1 VCTERLLAVGYRCQ
15 HTLLYSPSANSSVYE
30 TASRLAS
37 RLYRTKADRQVYD
50 VFFTTIK
57 LSVCRTNGLS
67 VQVGKL
73 AQVWLLS
80 RFACAL
86 ALAGL
91 RVCGH
96 EQATTQS
103 SFPIGPRRCGRP
115 ASVTFCAKCGTLL
128 RGRAL
133 YGRSVRWRCACRTV
147 LGAFDCVYVCA
158 RTQRPHCAPGRV
170 RARSVRAR
178 ATTGLMVVFVLA
190 RRASTGHTCL
200 LIATVRV

>member
-1 VCTERLLAVGYRCQ
+1 MCWAVVPPLLVVMSGECGKRATQ
-15 HTLLYSPSANSSVYE
+15 ILYNE
-30 TASRLAS
+30 K
-37 RLYRTKADRQVYD
+37 YRTKADRQVYD

-96 EQATTQS
+96 EQATT
-103 SFPIGPRRCGRP
+103 RL
-115 ASVTFCAKCGTLL
+115 TLRADL
-128 RGRAL
+128 EHNQRAL
-133 YGRSVRWRCACRTV
+133 PEGGS
-147 LGAFDCVYVCA
+147 F
-158 RTQRPHCAPGRV
+158 
-170 RARSVRAR
+170 RAMR
-178 ATTGLMVVFVLA
+178 
-190 RRASTGHTCL
+190 
-200 LIATVRV
+200 

>member
-1 VCTERLLAVGYRCQ
+1 M
-15 HTLLYSPSANSSVYE
+15 
-30 TASRLAS
+30 
-37 RLYRTKADRQVYD
+37 YD

-96 EQATTQS
+96 EQATT
-103 SFPIGPRRCGRP
+103 RL
-115 ASVTFCAKCGTLL
+115 TLRADL
-128 RGRAL
+128 EHNQRAL
-133 YGRSVRWRCACRTV
+133 PEGGSFRAVRQLRLSAWGG
-147 LGAFDCVYVCA
+147 GASFYRLPCGV
-158 RTQRPHCAPGRV
+158 
-170 RARSVRAR
+170 S
-178 ATTGLMVVFVLA
+178 
-190 RRASTGHTCL
+190 S
-200 LIATVRV
+200 

>member
-1 VCTERLLAVGYRCQ
+1 M
-15 HTLLYSPSANSSVYE
+15 
-30 TASRLAS
+30 
-37 RLYRTKADRQVYD
+37 LYRTKADRQVYD

-158 RTQRPHCAPGRV
+158 RTQRPH
-170 RARSVRAR
+170 RA
-178 ATTGLMVVFVLA
+178 MVVFVLA
-190 RRASTGHTCL
+190 ACEHGPRPASWLCLCSRGVRAQ
-200 LIATVRV
+200 ATPAY

>member
-1 VCTERLLAVGYRCQ
+1 M
-15 HTLLYSPSANSSVYE
+15 
-30 TASRLAS
+30 
-37 RLYRTKADRQVYD
+37 YD

-96 EQATTQS
+96 EQAST
-103 SFPIGPRRCGRP
+103 RL
-115 ASVTFCAKCGTLL
+115 TL
-128 RGRAL
+128 RADL
-133 YGRSVRWRCACRTV
+133 E
-147 LGAFDCVYVCA
+147 
-158 RTQRPHCAPGRV
+158 H
-170 RARSVRAR
+170 
-178 ATTGLMVVFVLA
+178 
-190 RRASTGHTCL
+190 
-200 LIATVRV
+200 TVRHLGMETGISEASKKVSIFPFATQGGKQVSSYFRQRNWVQARVPCRLT